1 MLQYSMDFH
10 GVPTNYLNTDKR
22 TIYYSQK
29 ADCNV
34 FLDKNNTLDIEAL
47 T

>member
-10 GVPTNYLNTDKR
+10 GVPYTDKR
-22 TIYYSQK
+22 TIYNSQK

-34 FLDKNNTLDIEAL
+34 FLDKNNTLDIEDL